1 MNNVSQTTI
10 NYLNSLYTTTENGKR
25 HIDAIKSFLD
35 GPFRLVLNIQN
46 FDVFEQFLNTGKFKT
61 AFGTKGEER
70 ESLSF
75 DLAESPKKLFAY
87 DPNDILLVSIIDACI
102 NTFVNDEDRR
112 IADFSVDEKVQAYYK
127 IGNSLDA
134 SKSLNDIRKHFYD
147 NYLFD
152 YDNFYTQNAAGR
164 TLKKFNSGADPIK
177 IAQILKLGMLIR
189 INAWIGAKNRVLES
203 APPFSTDEE
212 ALIKIEKTSLSE
224 EYSWEQQNVS
234 ANSGLW
240 DFLNK
245 ALNPDGQSP
254 EKPSIYQNNIF
265 AKAFGN
271 IPKTDSSERNYF
283 LNVFKGSSLERAS
296 QLHEKQL
303 VALIAKMEESGLL
316 TLARYAGSMAQFAE
330 TRLSSVEQLKRSA
343 IDSVKPERDVAWLQ
357 QLTQVLQKL
366 SRDPLTLATIN
377 IYFPSLITFFFD
389 ALAVT
394 ADYSNGGKRRRAGRQ
409 RK

>member
-1 MNNVSQTTI
+1 MSNVSQTTI
-10 NYLNSLYTTTENGKR
+10 DYLNNLFTTTENSKR
-25 HIDAIKSFLD
+25 HIDAVKSFFD

-46 FDVFEQFLNTGKFKT
+46 FDVFEKFLNTGEFT
-61 AFGTKGEER
+61 TTFGTKGDDR
-70 ESLSF
+70 QSLSF
-75 DLAESPKKLFAY
+75 NLSESPKKLFVY
-87 DPNDILLVSIIDACI
+87 DPNDVLLISVIDACI
-102 NTFVNDEDRR
+102 NVFIRNEDRK

-127 IGNSLDA
+127 TGNGLEQ
-134 SKSLNDIRKHFYD
+134 SKTINDIRKHFYD

-152 YDNFYTQNAAGR
+152 YDNFYTKNAAGR
-164 TLKKFNSGADPIK
+164 TLKKFNNGADPIR
-177 IAQILKLGMLIR
+177 IAQLLKIGMSIR

-203 APPFSTDEE
+203 APPFSTDKE

-254 EKPSIYQNNIF
+254 EKPNVYQNNIF

-271 IPKTDSSERNYF
+271 IPKVDSSERNYF

-343 IDSVKPERDVAWLQ
+343 VDSVKPERDVAWLQ

-394 ADYSNGGKRRRAGRQ
+394 ADYSNNGKRRRARRQ